1 VDQQDVLAAAARP
14 LPDVEADAVDLDGP
28 RSAPG
33 TRRAYRRVRRT
44 AYAPRSTVR
53 KEAAVYGTLGRM
65 TPKAGKRDELI
76 ALMSAPPGGAAAN
89 GYRGGYLLKADEG
102 DDVVVAVMYDD
113 KDAYFAMVHD
123 PQTDENFG
131 KIMELLEGEPA
142 WTDGEWLGTG
152 A

>member
-1 VDQQDVLAAAARP
+1 
-14 LPDVEADAVDLDGP
+14 
-28 RSAPG
+28 
-33 TRRAYRRVRRT
+33 
-44 AYAPRSTVR
+44 
-53 KEAAVYGTLGRM
+53 VYGTLGRM

-76 ALMSAPPGGAAAN
+76 ALMTAPPGGAAAN

-123 PQTDENFG
+123 PQTDANFG
-131 KIMELLEGEPA
+131 KIMELLDGEPA